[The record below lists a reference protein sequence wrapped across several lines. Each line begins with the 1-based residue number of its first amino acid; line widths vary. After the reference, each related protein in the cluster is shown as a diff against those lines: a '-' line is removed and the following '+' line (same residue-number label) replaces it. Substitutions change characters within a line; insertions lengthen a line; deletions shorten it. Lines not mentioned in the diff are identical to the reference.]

1 MMVADPK
8 EKKAAHPLLYYTADE
23 LVCVQCPT
31 CSEGTNKPLP
41 VNWALF
47 QLSGT

>member
-1 MMVADPK
+1 MVLGLRNTK
-8 EKKAAHPLLYYTADE
+8 LILSLLYYTTDE
-23 LVCVQCPT
+23 LVCVQRPT